1 MYRNCVG
8 VDVADDEGGKVAVGL
23 GGCVGGNVT
32 VGEYA
37 TSMTF
42 VSVGDG
48 IWVSVALNVAVT
60 TRIWGSGQLH

>member
-8 VDVADDEGGKVAVGL
+8 VGVGDDVGDKVAVGL
-23 GGCVGGNVT
+23 GGCVGGSVT
-32 VGEYA
+32 VGENA

-42 VSVGDG
+42 VTVGDG

-60 TRIWGSGQLH
+60 TRIWGSGQSH